1 MASFSSVYGSPRQA
15 QEPSSPSPRY
25 TVSSPV
31 RPPSS
36 SHPVA
41 SSLTPSLSPPTIG
54 AFVSLVPT
62 YFAEIT
68 PRDKFGARL
77 GAVYVVAAA
86 ATLCGSPTGGALL
99 STVDAAHFHRLIVFC
114 GVVMFAGVIAL
125 AAAGLVGQSGFRRM
139 LSPRGREEEAEKVD
153 PGFER

>member
-1 MASFSSVYGSPRQA
+1 M
-15 QEPSSPSPRY
+15 
-25 TVSSPV
+25 

-41 SSLTPSLSPPTIG
+41 SSLTLTPTPSSLTTG

-99 STVDAAHFHRLIVFC
+99 SAVDAAHFHRLIVFC
-114 GVVMFAGVIAL
+114 GVVMFAGVVAL
-125 AAAGLVGQSGFRRM
+125 AAAGLVGRPGVWRVF
-139 LSPRGREEEAEKVD
+139 SPRGKEAEAEKVD